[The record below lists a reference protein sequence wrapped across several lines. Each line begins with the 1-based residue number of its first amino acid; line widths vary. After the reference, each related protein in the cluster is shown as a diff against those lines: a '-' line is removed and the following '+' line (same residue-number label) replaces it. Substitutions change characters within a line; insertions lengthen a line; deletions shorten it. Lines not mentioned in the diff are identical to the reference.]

1 MSGFTLGSLFDGIGG
16 FPLAAIQCGIQPV
29 WASEIEA
36 FPIEVTKHHFPTMI
50 HVGDITKL
58 NGAELP
64 PVDIICGGSPCQD
77 LSVAGTRA
85 GLSGSRSGLFL
96 EQVRLVKEMRYA
108 DEQRGRAA
116 QFVRPRWMC
125 WENVP
130 GAFSSGD
137 PKGEDFRIVLEEIV
151 RIKCDTAH
159 VPEPYPWSWQP
170 AGRILLGDDFSLAW
184 RVLDAQYWGV
194 PQRRRRIF
202 LVADFAGLSAPKILF
217 EQNRLP
223 GYADEGITGTSA
235 KKRKDFLQMIRDCER
250 GKIDLVI
257 TKSVSRFCRNT
268 LDGLNYVRRLKR
280 HGVGVYF
287 EKENVNTLFMDNEM
301 ILTFMMSQA
310 QAESE
315 SLSGNVRWGHRKNF
329 KDGKVYYH
337 CKTFLGY
344 RWGADG
350 QPEIDPEQA
359 AIVRRIFSRFL
370 LGHSV
375 RQITT
380 DLMADGIKTA
390 TGKTVW
396 HDSVVQKMLCNEKYI
411 GDAILQKTYIADLFT
426 REKRVNNGELP
437 KYYVHDCHPAIID
450 RETFQKVQ
458 EELAR
463 RSSLKK
469 TSSKA
474 KTQLG
479 KYCGKYVLSELLV
492 CGECGSPYRRVIWTQ
507 KGAKR
512 VVWRCQNRLEHGR
525 KICKQSPTLDEG
537 DIHDAVISA
546 MNELF
551 RMQAAK
557 DAVKAGIAAV
567 LAGEEQTMSLP
578 AVELQIRNL
587 QERQLELFQL
597 IVSAGADCTDY
608 DEELQQVNIA
618 KTRLMAQK
626 AELEKE
632 QRGAAAF
639 ESRLAELDMAL
650 EQASGTLTD
659 FDELTVRQLVSNIKV
674 LDKDSLL
681 ICFKDGTEITQAMQR
696 RQTA

>member
-1 MSGFTLGSLFDGIGG
+1 MEGAISSLKRAQNASKGFISPVISLPVSAIAAEAPPPPPPPPGSTTFSSSMPSVA
-16 FPLAAIQCGIQPV
+16 FAFLAAPPAALLTL
-29 WASEIEA
+29 WSFLPAASACAKVCPKIEA
-36 FPIEVTKHHFPTMI
+36 IKAATARVAF
-50 HVGDITKL
+50 
-58 NGAELP
+58 A
-64 PVDIICGGSPCQD
+64 SPCIRA
-77 LSVAGTRA
+77 VRA
-85 GLSGSRSGLFL
+85 GRTASR
-96 EQVRLVKEMRYA
+96 M
-108 DEQRGRAA
+108 
-116 QFVRPRWMC
+116 
-125 WENVP
+125 
-130 GAFSSGD
+130 GAN
-137 PKGEDFRIVLEEIV
+137 
-151 RIKCDTAH
+151 A
-159 VPEPYPWSWQP
+159 
-170 AGRILLGDDFSLAW
+170 
-184 RVLDAQYWGV
+184 
-194 PQRRRRIF
+194 
-202 LVADFAGLSAPKILF
+202 
-217 EQNRLP
+217 
-223 GYADEGITGTSA
+223 
-235 KKRKDFLQMIRDCER
+235 
-250 GKIDLVI
+250 
-257 TKSVSRFCRNT
+257 
-268 LDGLNYVRRLKR
+268 VRRL
-280 HGVGVYF
+280 F
-287 EKENVNTLFMDNEM
+287 LTLSNAALNSLLCPAAPDIRLFIARKNAYSPAV
-301 ILTFMMSQA
+301 LTFMMSQA

-337 CKTFLGY
+337 CKNFLGY

-411 GDAILQKTYIADLFT
+411 GDALLQKTYIADLFT

-458 EELAR
+458 EEIAR

-567 LAGEEQTMSLP
+567 LAGEEQTLSLP
-578 AVELQIRNL
+578 AVEHQIRNL

-608 DEELQQVNIA
+608 DEELQQVYMA
-618 KTRLMAQK
+618 KTKLMAQK

-632 QRGAAAF
+632 HRGAAAF
-639 ESRLAELDMAL
+639 DSRLAELDMAL
-650 EQASGTLTD
+650 EQASGALTD

-681 ICFKDGTEITQAMQR
+681 ICFKDGTEITQTIQR
-696 RQTA
+696 RRSA

>member
-1 MSGFTLGSLFDGIGG
+1 MSVLYQIVEQGRHTAFVDENGDGLAELHPLLARASAIAEDENSGFAEALSAAAAERGAPLRRAFADEADALIHDLGHGGAAEQRVVIDLDNGRIRVEYDHRAGILRESLDA
-16 FPLAAIQCGIQPV
+16 LAN
-29 WASEIEA
+29 
-36 FPIEVTKHHFPTMI
+36 HFPTAGANRIQNIPKRSKGVCLMNIQKTAPTPKLVTMI
-50 HVGDITKL
+50 PADPQMT
-58 NGAELP
+58 ER
-64 PVDIICGGSPCQD
+64 D
-77 LSVAGTRA
+77 LRKKHLRVAPYCRVSTDKEEQ
-85 GLSGSRSGLFL
+85 LSSY
-96 EQVRLVKEMRYA
+96 EAQIEYYTEKIDANPDWTMVRL
-108 DEQRGRAA
+108 
-116 QFVRPRWMC
+116 
-125 WENVP
+125 
-130 GAFSSGD
+130 
-137 PKGEDFRIVLEEIV
+137 
-151 RIKCDTAH
+151 
-159 VPEPYPWSWQP
+159 
-170 AGRILLGDDFSLAW
+170 
-184 RVLDAQYWGV
+184 
-194 PQRRRRIF
+194 
-202 LVADFAGLSAPKILF
+202 
-217 EQNRLP
+217 
-223 GYADEGITGTSA
+223 YADEGITGTSA

-411 GDAILQKTYIADLFT
+411 GDALLQKTYIADLFT

-458 EELAR
+458 EEIAR

-507 KGAKR
+507 KGVKR

-537 DIHDAVISA
+537 NIHDAVISA

-578 AVELQIRNL
+578 AVEFQIRNL

-608 DEELQQVNIA
+608 DEELQQVNMA